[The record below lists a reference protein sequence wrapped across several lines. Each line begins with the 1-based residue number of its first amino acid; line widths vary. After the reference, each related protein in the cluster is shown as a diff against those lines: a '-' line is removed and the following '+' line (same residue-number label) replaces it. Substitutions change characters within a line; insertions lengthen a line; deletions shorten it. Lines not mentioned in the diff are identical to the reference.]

1 MAHRTFRDKH
11 GRTWDVWEV
20 RPTLVERRR
29 TAAQKP
35 VSMERR
41 RYSGAPSLLPNDL
54 RQGWLAFQWKQ
65 ERRRLGP
72 PPVGWTE
79 MTNDE
84 LAELL
89 ERAVGRG
96 RVRRLIE

>member
-1 MAHRTFRDKH
+1 MAHRTFRDGH

-20 RPTLVERRR
+20 RPTLVERREL
-29 TAAQKP
+29 AAQP
-35 VSMERR
+35 PPSLDRR
-41 RYSGAPSLLPNDL
+41 RYSHAPSLLPADL

-72 PPVGWTE
+72 PPVGWID
-79 MTNDE
+79 MSDDE

-89 ERAVGRG
+89 ERAVPSG